1 MTAPVLELTGV
12 SKAYGALRPLRIEH
26 LVVAPGDEVA
36 LLGLDQPAGEVLIN
50 LVTGASLPD
59 TGHVR
64 IFGRATSDIT
74 DSSDWLTVLDRFGIV
89 SERSALLESLTVVQ
103 NMAVPFTLD
112 IEPPSPEVARQA
124 AALAAE
130 AGVAANLL
138 ERRLADLDP
147 VSRMRVRLGR
157 ALAFDPGLLLL
168 EHPSALLARA
178 DVVPFA
184 CDVRA
189 VAERRTLA
197 TLTITADGEF
207 AGAVSGQAFALEPAT
222 GRLRLL

>member
-1 MTAPVLELTGV
+1 MTAPVLELSGV

-26 LVVAPGDEVA
+26 LVLAPGDQVA
-36 LLGLDQPAGEVLIN
+36 LLGLDQTAAEVLVS
-50 LVTGASLPD
+50 LVTGATLPE

-74 DSSDWLTVLDRFGIV
+74 ESSDWLTVLDRFGIV
-89 SERSALLESLTVVQ
+89 TERAALLESMTVLQ
-103 NMAVPFTLD
+103 NMAIPFSLD
-112 IEPPSPEVARQA
+112 IEPPPPDVARLA
-124 AALAAE
+124 SALAAE
-130 AGVAANLL
+130 AGLADALL
-138 ERRLADLDP
+138 EQRLGTLDAA
-147 VSRMRVRLGR
+147 SRMRVRLGR

-168 EHPSALLARA
+168 EHPSAALARA
-178 DVVPFA
+178 DVVPLA

-207 AGAVSGQAFALEPAT
+207 AGAVSERAYILEPAT
-222 GRLRLL
+222 GRLKHL

>member
-1 MTAPVLELTGV
+1 MTAPVLELSGV

-26 LVVAPGDEVA
+26 LVLAPGDQVA
-36 LLGLDQPAGEVLIN
+36 LLGLDQTAAEVLVS
-50 LVTGASLPD
+50 LVTGATLPE

-74 DSSDWLTVLDRFGIV
+74 ESSDWLTVLDRFGIV
-89 SERSALLESLTVVQ
+89 TERAALLESMTVLQ
-103 NMAVPFTLD
+103 NMAIPFSLD
-112 IEPPSPEVARQA
+112 IEPPPPDVARLA
-124 AALAAE
+124 SALAAE
-130 AGVAANLL
+130 AGLAAALL
-138 ERRLADLDP
+138 EQRLGTLDAA
-147 VSRMRVRLGR
+147 SRMRVRLGR

-168 EHPSALLARA
+168 EHPSAALARA
-178 DVVPFA
+178 DVVPLA

-207 AGAVSGQAFALEPAT
+207 AGAVSERAYILEPAT
-222 GRLRLL
+222 GRLKPL

>member
-1 MTAPVLELTGV
+1 MTAPVLELSGV

-26 LVVAPGDEVA
+26 LVLAPGDQVA
-36 LLGLDQPAGEVLIN
+36 LLGLDQTAAEVLVS
-50 LVTGASLPD
+50 LVNGATLPE

-74 DSSDWLTVLDRFGIV
+74 ESSDWLTVLDRFGIV
-89 SERSALLESLTVVQ
+89 TERAALLESMTVLQ
-103 NMAVPFTLD
+103 NMAIPFSLD
-112 IEPPSPEVARQA
+112 IEPPPPDVARLA
-124 AALAAE
+124 SALAAE
-130 AGVAANLL
+130 AGLAAALL
-138 ERRLADLDP
+138 EQRLGTLDAA
-147 VSRMRVRLGR
+147 SRMRVRLGR

-168 EHPSALLARA
+168 EHPSAALARA
-178 DVVPFA
+178 DVVPLA

-207 AGAVSGQAFALEPAT
+207 AGAVSERAYILEPAT
-222 GRLRLL
+222 GRLKPL

>member
-1 MTAPVLELTGV
+1 MTAPVLELSGV

-26 LVVAPGDEVA
+26 LVLAPGDQVA
-36 LLGLDQPAGEVLIN
+36 LLGLDQTAAEVLVS
-50 LVTGASLPD
+50 LVTGATLPE

-74 DSSDWLTVLDRFGIV
+74 ESSDWLTVLDRFGIV
-89 SERSALLESLTVVQ
+89 TERAALLESMTVLQ
-103 NMAVPFTLD
+103 NMAIPFSLD
-112 IEPPSPEVARQA
+112 IEPPPPDVARLA
-124 AALAAE
+124 SALAAE
-130 AGVAANLL
+130 AGLADALL
-138 ERRLADLDP
+138 EQRLGTLDAA
-147 VSRMRVRLGR
+147 SRMRVRLGR

-168 EHPSALLARA
+168 EHPSAALARA
-178 DVVPFA
+178 DVVPLA

-207 AGAVSGQAFALEPAT
+207 AGAVSERAYILEPAT
-222 GRLRLL
+222 GRLKPL

>member
-1 MTAPVLELTGV
+1 MTAPVLELSGV

-26 LVVAPGDEVA
+26 LVLAPGDQVA
-36 LLGLDQPAGEVLIN
+36 LLGLDQTAAEVLVS
-50 LVTGASLPD
+50 LVTGATLPE

-74 DSSDWLTVLDRFGIV
+74 ESSDWLTVLDRFGIV
-89 SERSALLESLTVVQ
+89 TERAALLESMTVLQ
-103 NMAVPFTLD
+103 NMAIPFSLD
-112 IEPPSPEVARQA
+112 IEPPPPDVARLA
-124 AALAAE
+124 SALAAE
-130 AGVAANLL
+130 SGLADALL
-138 ERRLADLDP
+138 EQRLGTLDTA
-147 VSRMRVRLGR
+147 SRMRVRLGR

-168 EHPSALLARA
+168 EHPSAALARA
-178 DVVPFA
+178 DVVPLA

-207 AGAVSGQAFALEPAT
+207 AGAVSERAYILEPAT
-222 GRLRLL
+222 GRLKPL

>member
-1 MTAPVLELTGV
+1 MTAPVLELSGV
-12 SKAYGALRPLRIEH
+12 SKAYGALRPLRIQH
-26 LVVAPGDEVA
+26 LVLAPGDQVA
-36 LLGLDQPAGEVLIN
+36 LLGLDQTAAEVLVS
-50 LVTGASLPD
+50 LVTGATLPE

-74 DSSDWLTVLDRFGIV
+74 ESSDWLTVLDRFGIV
-89 SERSALLESLTVVQ
+89 TERAALLESMTVLQ
-103 NMAVPFTLD
+103 NMAIPFSLD
-112 IEPPSPEVARQA
+112 IEPPPPDVARLA
-124 AALAAE
+124 SALAAE
-130 AGVAANLL
+130 AGLAEALL
-138 ERRLADLDP
+138 EQRLGTLDA

-168 EHPSALLARA
+168 EHPSAALARA
-178 DVVPFA
+178 DVVPLA

-207 AGAVSGQAFALEPAT
+207 AGAVSERAYILEPAT
-222 GRLRLL
+222 GRLKPL

>member
-1 MTAPVLELTGV
+1 MTAPVLELSGV
-12 SKAYGALRPLRIEH
+12 SKAYGALRPLRIQH
-26 LVVAPGDEVA
+26 LVLAPGDQVA
-36 LLGLDQPAGEVLIN
+36 LLGLDQTAAEVLVS
-50 LVTGASLPD
+50 LVTGATLPE

-74 DSSDWLTVLDRFGIV
+74 ESSDWLTVLDRFGIV
-89 SERSALLESLTVVQ
+89 TERAALLESMTVLQ
-103 NMAVPFTLD
+103 NMAIPFSLD
-112 IEPPSPEVARQA
+112 IEPPPPDVARLA
-124 AALAAE
+124 SALAAE
-130 AGVAANLL
+130 AGLAEALL
-138 ERRLADLDP
+138 EQRLGTLDA

-168 EHPSALLARA
+168 EHPSAALARA
-178 DVVPFA
+178 DVVPLA

-207 AGAVSGQAFALEPAT
+207 AGAVSERAYILEPVT
-222 GRLRLL
+222 GRLKPL

>member
-1 MTAPVLELTGV
+1 MTAPVLELSGV

-26 LVVAPGDEVA
+26 LVLAPGDQVA
-36 LLGLDQPAGEVLIN
+36 LLGLDQTAAEVLVS
-50 LVTGASLPD
+50 LVTGATLPE

-74 DSSDWLTVLDRFGIV
+74 ESSDWLTVLDRFGIV
-89 SERSALLESLTVVQ
+89 TERAALLESMTVLQ
-103 NMAVPFTLD
+103 NMAIPFSLD
-112 IEPPSPEVARQA
+112 IEPPPPDVARLA
-124 AALAAE
+124 SALAAE
-130 AGVAANLL
+130 SGLADALL
-138 ERRLADLDP
+138 EQRLGTLDAA
-147 VSRMRVRLGR
+147 SRMRVRLGR

-168 EHPSALLARA
+168 EHPSAALARA
-178 DVVPFA
+178 DVVPLA

-207 AGAVSGQAFALEPAT
+207 AGAVSERAYILEPAT
-222 GRLRLL
+222 GRLKPL

>member
-1 MTAPVLELTGV
+1 MTAPVLELSGV

-26 LVVAPGDEVA
+26 LVLAPGDQVA
-36 LLGLDQPAGEVLIN
+36 LLGLDQTAAEVLVS
-50 LVTGASLPD
+50 LVTGATLPE

-74 DSSDWLTVLDRFGIV
+74 ESSDWLTVLDRFGIV
-89 SERSALLESLTVVQ
+89 TERAALLESMTVLQ
-103 NMAVPFTLD
+103 NMAIPFSLD
-112 IEPPSPEVARQA
+112 IEPPPPDVARLA
-124 AALAAE
+124 STLAAE
-130 AGVAANLL
+130 AGLADALL
-138 ERRLADLDP
+138 EQRLGTLDAA
-147 VSRMRVRLGR
+147 SRMRVRLGR

-168 EHPSALLARA
+168 EHPSAALARA
-178 DVVPFA
+178 DVVPLA

-207 AGAVSGQAFALEPAT
+207 AGAISERAYILEPAT
-222 GRLRLL
+222 GRLKPL

>member
-1 MTAPVLELTGV
+1 MTAPVLELSGV
-12 SKAYGALRPLRIEH
+12 SKAYGALRPLRIQH
-26 LVVAPGDEVA
+26 LVLAPGDQVA
-36 LLGLDQPAGEVLIN
+36 LLGLDQTAAEVLVS
-50 LVTGASLPD
+50 LVTGATLPE

-74 DSSDWLTVLDRFGIV
+74 ESSDWLTVLDRFGIV
-89 SERSALLESLTVVQ
+89 TERAALLESMTVLQ
-103 NMAVPFTLD
+103 NMAIPFSLD
-112 IEPPSPEVARQA
+112 IEPPPPDVARLA
-124 AALAAE
+124 SALAAE
-130 AGVAANLL
+130 AGLAEALL
-138 ERRLADLDP
+138 EQRLGTLDA

-168 EHPSALLARA
+168 EHPSAALARA
-178 DVVPFA
+178 DFVPLA

-207 AGAVSGQAFALEPAT
+207 AGAVSERAYILEPAT
-222 GRLRLL
+222 GRLKPL